1 MTPELPDFESW
12 IGRQRVEEDVLA
24 LAPARGLAAT
34 LDRDPGALRLGLPLP
49 PGWHWIYFNPVARR
63 GELGPDGHEKRG
75 GFLPPISLPRRMWAG
90 GRVRFEGDLRFGD
103 PVTRTSTI
111 VSVREKEGRSGP
123 LVFLTVRHEVRN
135 SSGALIDEEQDL
147 VYRTP
152 PTPGT
157 SGSTS
162 TGQPTQHQP
171 SEADWSEPYTA
182 DAVTLFRFSALTFNG
197 HRIHFDHPYATQV
210 EGYPGLVVHGPLL
223 ALLLVDAG
231 LRNWGGSA
239 AGFRYRALSP
249 LFGDEGFVFTG
260 KRGPQ
265 SAMSAETPAELAA
278 NLWAAHPERGVA
290 MEAGL
295 LLTD

>member
-1 MTPELPDFESW
+1 MTPDLPDFASW
-12 IGRQRVEEDVLA
+12 IGRQRVEEDLLA

-34 LDRDPGALRLGLPLP
+34 LNRDPDSLTLGRPLP
-49 PGWHWIYFNPVARR
+49 PGWHWIYFSPVARR
-63 GELGPDGHEKRG
+63 DELGPDGHEKRG

-90 GRVRFEGDLRFGD
+90 GRVGFNGDLCFGD
-103 PVTRTSTI
+103 SVTRTSTI
-111 VSVREKEGRSGP
+111 TSVRAKEGRSGP

-135 SSGALIDEEQDL
+135 GSGALIDEEQDL

-152 PTPGT
+152 PPPASESALAGPPPDN
-157 SGSTS
+157 
-162 TGQPTQHQP
+162 QPA
-171 SEADWSEPYTA
+171 EADWSEPYMA

-239 AGFRYRALSP
+239 AAFRYRALSP
-249 LFGDEGFVFTG
+249 LFGDEEFVLTG
-260 KRGPQ
+260 KRGSKAPV
-265 SAMSAETPAELAA
+265 SGETPSELAA

-295 LLTD
+295 LLAD